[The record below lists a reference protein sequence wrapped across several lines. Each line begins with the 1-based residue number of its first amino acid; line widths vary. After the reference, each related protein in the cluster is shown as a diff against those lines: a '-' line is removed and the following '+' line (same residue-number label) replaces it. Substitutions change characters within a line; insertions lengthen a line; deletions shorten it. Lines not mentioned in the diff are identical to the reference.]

1 MPQNVGYDQPF
12 NQLNSFADLLFTKK
26 FTQNNYWIRLSYDMK
41 DNTRDLHLSSYHAQ
55 PHRIIA

>member
-26 FTQNNYWIRLSYDMK
+26 FTQ
-41 DNTRDLHLSSYHAQ
+41 T
-55 PHRIIA
+55 IIGSDFRMI